1 MPDLVDIQGDIGAV
15 RSLTDIPTLEIIDET
30 AKLLDETTVLVSAL
44 ADAAATAA
52 VQARGLTVTL
62 VKTEAQQSTDLEAVY
77 GAINDTP
84 HPLPGFALS
93 RRDGDVP
100 MGNRN
105 RSKDCPDSEF
115 LTRVYCISRRASRVN
130 YPDAYSCTPSATPVH
145 WPSTQAA
152 GSALRVGPWITIS
165 FHLQ

>member
-1 MPDLVDIQGDIGAV
+1 MPDLVDIQGDIGTV
-15 RSLTDIPTLEIIDET
+15 RSLIDIPTLEIIDET

-84 HPLPGFALS
+84 YDFS
-93 RRDGDVP
+93 
-100 MGNRN
+100 GN
-105 RSKDCPDSEF
+105 
-115 LTRVYCISRRASRVN
+115 V
-130 YPDAYSCTPSATPVH
+130 
-145 WPSTQAA
+145 
-152 GSALRVGPWITIS
+152 
-165 FHLQ
+165 

>member
-1 MPDLVDIQGDIGAV
+1 MPDLVDIQGDIGTV

-44 ADAAATAA
+44 ADAAATVA

-84 HPLPGFALS
+84 YDFS
-93 RRDGDVP
+93 
-100 MGNRN
+100 GN
-105 RSKDCPDSEF
+105 
-115 LTRVYCISRRASRVN
+115 V
-130 YPDAYSCTPSATPVH
+130 
-145 WPSTQAA
+145 
-152 GSALRVGPWITIS
+152 
-165 FHLQ
+165 